1 MCPTMCSIG
10 LILSASPDSHPLGF
24 LTPAL
29 GTLAYYLLIANRGRS
44 DEQILEGDGASAKQI
59 KLKSWQRPST
69 ILTLMLGGFFF
80 VRIVEH
86 PSSEAS
92 WFAFEI
98 ICCLGFIIR
107 DLENRAFKNM
117 D

>member
-1 MCPTMCSIG
+1 LLAIRGIG
-10 LILSASPDSHPLGF
+10 LILSTNFESSTLGF

-44 DEQILEGDGASAKQI
+44 AEETLDGDRADAKHI

-69 ILTLMLGGFFF
+69 ILALLLGGFSFI
-80 VRIVEH
+80 RLLEH
-86 PSSEAS
+86 PSSQAS

-98 ICCLGFIIR
+98 VCCLAFIIR
-107 DLENRAFKNM
+107 DLENQAFRNS

>member
-1 MCPTMCSIG
+1 MCSIG
-10 LILSASPDSHPLGF
+10 LILSTMSGSSPLGF

-29 GTLAYYLLIANRGRS
+29 GTLAYYLLIANRGRNA
-44 DEQILEGDGASAKQI
+44 EQILDGDGASAKQI

-69 ILTLMLGGFFF
+69 ILTLILGGFFL

-86 PSSEAS
+86 PSSQAS

-98 ICCLGFIIR
+98 ICCLAFIIR
-107 DLENRAFKNM
+107 DLENQAFRNM

>member
-1 MCPTMCSIG
+1 MYSIG
-10 LILSASPDSHPLGF
+10 LILSASPLGF

-29 GTLAYYLLIANRGRS
+29 GTLAYYLLIANRRRS
-44 DEQILEGDGASAKQI
+44 DDQILEGNGASAKQI

-86 PSSEAS
+86 PSSQAN

-98 ICCLGFIIR
+98 ICCLAFIIR

>member
-1 MCPTMCSIG
+1 MFNYVQYWADTFRKSSRIPH
-10 LILSASPDSHPLGF
+10 ARF
-24 LTPAL
+24 

-44 DEQILEGDGASAKQI
+44 DDQILEGNGASAKQI
-59 KLKSWQRPST
+59 KLKSWQRSST

-107 DLENRAFKNM
+107 DLENRAFKIM